1 MSREKWEQ
9 RQSNRRKRT
18 DEGCGKVQK
27 GRAGGRKKDAADE
40 KKFRWKVRRTRRQ
53 AERQTGR
60 EAAASDR
67 QNRTVP
73 GGVRK
78 RHSLLIYIRY
88 IRVC

>member
-1 MSREKWEQ
+1 MSRENGSRGRATGE
-9 RQSNRRKRT
+9 
-18 DEGCGKVQK
+18 K
-27 GRAGGRKKDAADE
+27 GRTKDAARCKKVGRE
-40 KKFRWKVRRTRRQ
+40 VGRKMQQTKKFRWKVRRTRRQ